1 MTVRARCRVS
11 VLGLGAMGLR
21 HARVV
26 ASLPD
31 TFELVGAYDVDDSI
45 QSPHTQRLSSEAEAI
60 ARADA
65 VIVAT
70 PIEAHAGAGLRALAA
85 GRHVLVEKPLC
96 ETPERAEE
104 LLAAC
109 SSGAT
114 LFAGHSE
121 RFNPVV
127 RALVHLLRDD
137 PAQAIDLR
145 RVGPARSSSHGVLL
159 NVGVHDLDLAC
170 YLGGGDMT
178 VRCALG
184 RGGADGED
192 IAHVLCET
200 AGGTLGHIHVDR
212 TRPTKERM
220 ITVVTSRWVYQG
232 DLLAH
237 RLIRAERPDG
247 RFEEIPLVAKEPL
260 VAQALAFGSALRGPP
275 SQELASGADAARAV
289 RLASIAATLC
299 KHAGPVEAEK
309 LSLLMRA

>member
-1 MTVRARCRVS
+1 
-11 VLGLGAMGLR
+11 MGLR

-31 TFELVGAYDVDDSI
+31 TFELVGAYDVDDAV
-45 QSPHTQRLSSEAEAI
+45 QSPPYARRLSSEEEAI

-109 SSGAT
+109 SSEAA

-127 RALVHLLRDD
+127 RALVHLLHDD
-137 PAQAIDLR
+137 PPQAIDLR
-145 RVGPARSSSHGVLL
+145 RVGPARNSSHGVLL

-200 AGGTLGHIHVDR
+200 AGGALGHIHVDR
-212 TRPTKERM
+212 TSPAKERM

-237 RLIRAERPDG
+237 RLLRAERPEGVATGGTSPISPERG
-247 RFEEIPLVAKEPL
+247 RYQELPLVAKEPL

-275 SQELASGADAARAV
+275 SRELASGADAARAV

-299 KHAGPVEAEK
+299 KQTGPVEAEN